1 MRSAWTHSGWTGTLL
16 LVGTLAEL
24 AFPAARR
31 HPVLIFVSA
40 SASMLL
46 CVSAGI
52 SHKRWF
58 LVPSVLAL
66 VLAVCLTVSVFSE

>member
-1 MRSAWTHSGWTGTLL
+1 
-16 LVGTLAEL
+16 
-24 AFPAARR
+24 
-31 HPVLIFVSA
+31 
-40 SASMLL
+40 MLL